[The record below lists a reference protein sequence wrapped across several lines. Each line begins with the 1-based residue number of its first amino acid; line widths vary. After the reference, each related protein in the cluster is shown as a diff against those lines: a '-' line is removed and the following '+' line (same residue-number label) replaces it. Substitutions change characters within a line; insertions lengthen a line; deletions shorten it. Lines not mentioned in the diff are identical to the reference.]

1 MKVVWEG
8 GLALCCVF
16 GGKVRVFLFP
26 ICRESVVR
34 RGIHIIVGTSLLGVA
49 VCSGSIATVNLVF
62 GRVDSGSSST
72 TPLGLSPHELCA
84 FLVLALSFLVFG
96 GIIAF
101 LDARYGR
108 LRNAVHEMETRFR
121 ELFDH
126 MTDGVAV
133 YEAVRG
139 GEDFVIR
146 DMNRAGERI
155 CGIDRKK
162 VLGEYVTTAFPSV
175 KEFGL
180 FEVLQ
185 RVWRTGRPEQHPAKH
200 YSDTRSSFWADN
212 YVYRLPTGEVVA
224 VFDDVTE
231 RERSEQQR
239 RALEAQVQHAQKLE
253 SLGILAGGI
262 AHDFNNLL
270 MGILGNADL
279 ALNDASLASKARR
292 HLKEIETTSRRAA
305 DLCRQMLTYSG
316 KSQISVQPL
325 DLSELVRDMVGLL
338 KISISKKSDLHCS
351 FGKDL
356 PPIEG
361 DPTQLRQVI
370 MNLITNA
377 SDAIGGEE
385 GTITVGTRSLECS
398 RAYLDTT
405 YVNEDLPEGKYVCLD
420 VSDSGCGMDLETQNR
435 IFDPFYTTKST
446 GRGLGLAVVI
456 GIVRGHRGAIK
467 VYSEPGKGTSFRVLF
482 PASRRFLEP
491 RGKESAP
498 ESEWRGSGCIL
509 VVDDDNVIRNL
520 AKNMLERGGFTVLT
534 ANDGEDAL
542 RVFREHHEEVSL
554 VLLDMTMPRMNGEET
569 FRELT
574 QIRADIPVIISS
586 GYGEQETMGQFR
598 EKGIAGFIQKP
609 YQTRDLMRVLRGI
622 LDPTPPTPA
631 ARA

>member
-1 MKVVWEG
+1 MVLVV
-8 GLALCCVF
+8 C
-16 GGKVRVFLFP
+16 GGKVREFTFLT
-26 ICRESVVR
+26 CRESVVR
-34 RGIHIIVGTSLLGVA
+34 RRIHIIFGTSLLGIVVCLAGIA
-49 VCSGSIATVNLVF
+49 VVSLIF
-62 GRVDSGSSST
+62 RRVDSGFGNI
-72 TPLGLSPHELCA
+72 TPLHLSPHELYA
-84 FLVLALSFLVFG
+84 FVVLLLSFVGFG
-96 GIIAF
+96 GILAF
-101 LDARYGR
+101 LDARYER
-108 LRNAVHEMETRFR
+108 LRTAVHETETRFR

-126 MTDGVAV
+126 MTGGVAV

-155 CGIDRKK
+155 CGVERKK
-162 VLGEYVTTAFPSV
+162 VLGECVTIAFPSV
-175 KEFGL
+175 KQFGL

-185 RVWRTGRPEQHPAKH
+185 RVWRTGRPEQHPATH
-200 YSDTRSSFWADN
+200 YSDTRSSFWANN

-224 VFDDVTE
+224 MFDDVTE
-231 RERSEQQR
+231 RERAEQQR

-279 ALNDASLASKARR
+279 ALNDTSLASKARR
-292 HLKEIETTSRRAA
+292 HLKEIETTSRHAA

-316 KSQISVQPL
+316 KSRISVQPV
-325 DLSELVRDMVGLL
+325 DLSELVRDMVSLL

-361 DPTQLRQVI
+361 DATQLRQVI

-377 SDAIGGEE
+377 SDAIGDKE
-385 GTITVGTRSLECS
+385 GTITIGTRSLECS
-398 RAYLDTT
+398 RPYLDTT
-405 YVNEDLPEGKYVCLD
+405 YLNENLAEGTYVCLD
-420 VSDSGCGMDLETQNR
+420 VSDSGCGMDPETQDR

-482 PASRRFLEP
+482 PASKRFVEP
-491 RGKESAP
+491 RERDLAP
-498 ESEWRGSGCIL
+498 EAEWRGSGCIL
-509 VVDDDNVIRNL
+509 VVDDDGVIRNL
-520 AKNMLERGGFTVLT
+520 AKSMLERGGFTVLT
-534 ANDGEDAL
+534 AVDGEDAL

-574 QIRADIPVIISS
+574 RIRADIPVIISS

-622 LDPTPPTPA
+622 LEPATHTPA
-631 ARA
+631 ART